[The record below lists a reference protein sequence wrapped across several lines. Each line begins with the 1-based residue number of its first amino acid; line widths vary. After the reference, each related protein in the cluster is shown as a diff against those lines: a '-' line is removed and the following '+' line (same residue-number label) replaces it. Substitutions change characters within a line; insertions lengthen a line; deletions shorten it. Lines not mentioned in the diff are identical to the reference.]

1 MNKFE
6 LEIVRIRC
14 SFEHD
19 ILRIEKNKNGLRRDW
34 KRRIWCLKSECH
46 TKLNDLQA
54 EHLNLKKKLYTITDM
69 QVRFGIMQ
77 RVAELERNMRH
88 LKDDRDIRLQE
99 EQNEL
104 TVRMEEMDI
113 EIRSL
118 KNERDKQ
125 LLVVYERYQ
134 HWLDTTKKIVCN
146 EKV

>member
-1 MNKFE
+1 
-6 LEIVRIRC
+6 
-14 SFEHD
+14 
-19 ILRIEKNKNGLRRDW
+19 
-34 KRRIWCLKSECH
+34 
-46 TKLNDLQA
+46 
-54 EHLNLKKKLYTITDM
+54 
-69 QVRFGIMQ
+69 MQ

-125 LLVVYERYQ
+125 LLAVYERYQ
-134 HWLDTTKKIVCN
+134 NWLDTTKKIVCN